1 MSAALELRV
10 LSGMH
15 REARCP
21 ARPGDLLGSDPDCD
35 VVLADD
41 GVPPRAA
48 RLDLDAG
55 AWSLA
60 PDDAQNGAGG
70 PRAPFGQPLPL
81 GPVWITVA
89 HPEDPWAEPA
99 DAPGAAQA
107 AAGGQAD
114 DPVADPHAADG
125 TAAACGSA
133 ADGPLSPMQADPRP
147 APRATLVPRRRSWI
161 MTLGLSAAALAII
174 VALAL
179 AWLLPSAAQRPA
191 RVDRATAAQQSLPQ
205 IRTVLERLGLAG
217 RLHAAMTAQ
226 GTVQVSGWVRDETER
241 DALAAALAQIWPMP
255 AMQVST
261 ETGALRT
268 AQKALDGFQVKYQ
281 PRYDGDGRLSILGVA
296 ADEASRAAAIEAVRA
311 QLPGMAVMGNTI
323 QLAPAVADALAREL
337 AANGLNGVTL
347 SWQPHRL
354 QTDPSALDTAQM
366 ERFETVL
373 TAFNRRFF
381 DIAAL
386 PGPDR
391 PYADS
396 VPFGIRSVVG
406 GETPFIVLEDGSKLL
421 VGGTYRHYRL
431 TAIEDQ
437 RLTFD
442 GPRPAIVLR

>member
-1 MSAALELRV
+1 
-10 LSGMH
+10 
-15 REARCP
+15 
-21 ARPGDLLGSDPDCD
+21 
-35 VVLADD
+35 
-41 GVPPRAA
+41 
-48 RLDLDAG
+48 
-55 AWSLA
+55 
-60 PDDAQNGAGG
+60 
-70 PRAPFGQPLPL
+70 
-81 GPVWITVA
+81 
-89 HPEDPWAEPA
+89 
-99 DAPGAAQA
+99 
-107 AAGGQAD
+107 
-114 DPVADPHAADG
+114 
-125 TAAACGSA
+125 
-133 ADGPLSPMQADPRP
+133 
-147 APRATLVPRRRSWI
+147 
-161 MTLGLSAAALAII
+161 MTLGLSAAGLAIV

-191 RVDRATAAQQSLPQ
+191 RVDRTAAAQQSLPQ

-217 RLHAAMTAQ
+217 RLQAAMTAQ
-226 GTVQVSGWVRDETER
+226 GTVQVSGWVRDEAER

-261 ETGALRT
+261 ETDALRT
-268 AQKALDGFQVKYQ
+268 AQKALDGFPVKYL

-296 ADEASRAAAIEAVRA
+296 ADEAGRAAAVEAVRA
-311 QLPGMAVMGNTI
+311 QLPGMVVMGNGI

-354 QTDPSALDTAQM
+354 QTDASALDTEQM

-373 TAFNRRFF
+373 TAFNQRFF

-406 GETPFIVLEDGSKLL
+406 GKTPFIVLEDGSKLL
-421 VGGTYRHYRL
+421 VGGTYRRYRL
-431 TAIEDQ
+431 TGIEEK